1 MNKNIKAVILWF
13 IAFTLTIAAAVY
25 QRATGPT
32 YPISG
37 SIEIK
42 GENIDYKLIRSS
54 EIEDASAYTIMKFVA
69 SDNIEGEYKYRRFS
83 SYDDWKYKKMERIG
97 DTLVMKFPHLVE
109 LAGKYEYQVKFVSGD
124 NYYYLTE
131 EPIKIRYKGI
141 VPDYILI
148 PHIFFMF
155 LAMLFSTR
163 TGIAAIFRERKST
176 LIYTKLTIIF
186 LLIGG
191 LILGP
196 LVQKF
201 AFDAYWT
208 GWPFGTDLTDNKTI
222 VAFLFWILAWFM
234 LRKHSKRS
242 HLYPILAS
250 LVLMAVYMIPHS
262 AMGSQ
267 YDYTKY
273 QDKPAN
279 VEYLESINEDN
290 W

>member
-1 MNKNIKAVILWF
+1 MNNTIKSIILWI
-13 IAFTLTIAAAVY
+13 IALVLTVAAAVY

-32 YPISG
+32 YPVSG
-37 SIEIK
+37 DVEIE
-42 GENIDYKLIRSS
+42 GEIIDYKLLRSS
-54 EIEDASAYTIMKFVA
+54 EIEDASTFTIMKFVA
-69 SDNIEGEYKYRRFS
+69 SENIGGEYKYRRFS
-83 SYDDWKYKKMERIG
+83 SHDNWTYKKMERNG
-97 DTLVMKFPHLVE
+97 DTLIMKFPHLVE

-124 NYYYLTE
+124 NSYYLTE
-131 EPIKIRYKGI
+131 EPIQIRYKGV

-163 TGIAAIFRERKST
+163 TGIAAIFRERKSI
-176 LIYTKLTIIF
+176 LIYTKFTIIF

-222 VAFLFWILAWFM
+222 IAFLFWILAWFM
-234 LRKHSKRS
+234 LRKVSKRS
-242 HLYPILAS
+242 YVYPILAS
-250 LVLMAVYMIPHS
+250 VVLMAVYMI
-262 AMGSQ
+262 
-267 YDYTKY
+267 
-273 QDKPAN
+273 
-279 VEYLESINEDN
+279 EI
-290 W
+290 